1 MNYYKILKINRIV
14 KSERLKILG
23 VGILFLLKKRYLN
36 VFFDPVMSCNF
47 RCMMC
52 YFSDPDYKADK
63 TKLDQNSIPILS
75 KNFFKYALKLQIGC
89 GAEPSLYLHN
99 EEIIRQAKLYNI
111 PHISFTTNA
120 SLLDYN
126 KIKSLVESGLNEL
139 IVSMHGT
146 TKEVYETMM
155 PGAKIEKLYEVLE
168 AVKLLKQEFPKF
180 KLRINYTV
188 NPDNISDLSHFGD
201 YLKKYAIDVLQ
212 IRPIRKIG
220 NSAYSDFDLKRKQEL
235 YTEIV
240 KNLEVRCKECNVV
253 SLITKEIPDEIL
265 YRKTLDVA
273 EYTYCYISPIHYGSR
288 DFDSDKTT
296 YRKFLKKSGF
306 YKRILKD
313 VFITRSRKYQA
324 DVNFGNYDVNM

>member
-1 MNYYKILKINRIV
+1 
-14 KSERLKILG
+14 
-23 VGILFLLKKRYLN
+23 
-36 VFFDPVMSCNF
+36 
-47 RCMMC
+47 MC

-63 TKLDQNSIPILS
+63 TKLDQNSISILS

-99 EEIIRQAKLYNI
+99 EEIIRQAKLYKV

-126 KIKSLVESGLNEL
+126 KIKSLVEAGLDEL

-146 TKEVYETMM
+146 TKEVYEKMM

-168 AVKLLKQEFPKF
+168 AVAKIKLEFPGF

-188 NPDNISDLSHFGD
+188 NPDNITDLSHFGD
-201 YLKKYAIDVLQ
+201 YLGKYKIDVLQ

-220 NSAYSDFDLKRKQEL
+220 NSAYSDFDLKRKQKS
-235 YTEIV
+235 YSEIV
-240 KNLEVRCKECNVV
+240 LDLEIKCKEFNVV

-265 YRKTLDVA
+265 YRKALDVA
-273 EYTYCYISPIHYGSR
+273 EYTYCYISPLHFGNKE
-288 DFDSDKTT
+288 FNPEEMT
-296 YRKFLKKSGF
+296 YRKFLRKSGI
-306 YKRILKD
+306 YKRIFKELL
-313 VFITRSRKYQA
+313 FTRNRKYQA